1 MGLILKHKHQ
11 FSPAFITD
19 DWLLDEKAALSAL
32 VSSLEKKKNIYFW
45 DSSSLAP
52 HNNSVTFTCYLRR
65 LSSLKQSK
73 KSFSKFSR
81 LWHHHP
87 RARLPF
93 TIFISRAVYLWP
105 KQFQT
110 GQNHMVIPRSQLP
123 SHTHTRTHTRDMV
136 RVTTNQELYIKS
148 VFSADHSSPL

>member
-1 MGLILKHKHQ
+1 MAENGTYFEAQTPVQSSIYYRRLITGWKSST
-11 FSPAFITD
+11 FGISFIFR
-19 DWLLDEKAALSAL
+19 
-32 VSSLEKKKNIYFW
+32 KKKKKSFW

-93 TIFISRAVYLWP
+93 TMFISRAVYLWP

-123 SHTHTRTHTRDMV
+123 SHTHTHAHTRHGQSH
-136 RVTTNQELYIKS
+136 NKS
-148 VFSADHSSPL
+148 RIIH